1 MTNTE
6 YDLDEARGVAEI
18 IIKINE
24 YCSNYTVEQLVGHMI
39 HIANTNYPEYSNTYG
54 YVATMGFVVTVCKSF
69 LGEQRYI
76 KFSVDGFL
84 IKDYINKY
92 RNVNLDTV

>member
-1 MTNTE
+1 MSNTE
-6 YDLDEARGVAEI
+6 YNLDEAREVAEI

-24 YCSNYTVEQLVGHMI
+24 YCSEYTVDQMVNEMMY
-39 HIANTNYPEYSNTYG
+39 IANTHYPEYSNTYG

-84 IKDYINKY
+84 IRDYINKY